1 MKIGRFEVIDK
12 LAEGGVADIF
22 RARDPNAGGKVV
34 VLKRLTA
41 VAAQDIDFV
50 ERFISE
56 IDLCRRFNH
65 PNLVRAL
72 DLGEEDGRYFS
83 VLEYVHGLNFETVMH
98 RSRERQQPLS
108 ISLALHIIDQT
119 LAGLSYAHTSLSATG
134 EPLGVVHRDVTPG
147 NVFLGFDGTVKLGDF
162 GAALVP
168 GLDDRMPTALT
179 MGKLG
184 YLSPEQCLGD
194 PVDQRSDLFSVAVMF
209 TEALTNTRLF
219 APRPGESAESV
230 MYRIAEGRRP
240 DAHLIRNEV
249 PEGLSALVAKG
260 LSRKVK
266 DRFPSAAAMRGSFAM
281 FAEPGTK
288 SSVEL
293 TSVLNVLSTA
303 KTEHRKD

>member
-22 RARDPNAGGKVV
+22 RVRDPNAGNRVV

-41 VAAQDIDFV
+41 AAAEDIDFV

-72 DLGEEDGRYFS
+72 DLGEQDGRYFS
-83 VLEYVHGLNFETVMH
+83 VLEYVHGLNFETAMN
-98 RSRERQQPLS
+98 RARERQQPLP
-108 ISLALHIIDQT
+108 ISLSLFIIDQT
-119 LAGLSYAHTSLSATG
+119 LAGLGYAHSALSATG

-147 NVFLGFDGTVKLGDF
+147 NVFLGFDGSVKLGDF

-168 GLDDRMPTALT
+168 GLDDRMPSAIT

-184 YLSPEQCLGD
+184 YLSPEQCLGE
-194 PVDQRSDLFSVAVMF
+194 PVDQRSDLFSTAVMF
-209 TEALTNTRLF
+209 AEALTNLRVF
-219 APRPGESAESV
+219 AARPGEASESV

-240 DAHLIRNEV
+240 DVHLLRQEV
-249 PEGLSALVAKG
+249 PEGLSALVAKA
-260 LSRKVK
+260 LARKAK
-266 DRFPSAAAMRGSFAM
+266 DRFPNAAAMRGAFAM
-281 FAEPGTK
+281 FAQAGSKGPL
-288 SSVEL
+288 EL
-293 TSVLNVLSTA
+293 TAVLNALHA
-303 KTEHRKD
+303 PKN